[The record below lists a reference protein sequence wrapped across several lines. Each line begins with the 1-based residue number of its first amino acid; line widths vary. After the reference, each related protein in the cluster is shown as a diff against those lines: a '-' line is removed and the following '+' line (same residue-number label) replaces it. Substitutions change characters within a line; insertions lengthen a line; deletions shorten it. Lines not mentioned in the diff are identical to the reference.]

1 MCMPS
6 VLYTLHYIS
15 VKHIAMKKPSAVF
28 DYEHEIQAAESKS
41 LCHHYHQSI
50 SASSLV
56 GIYFKYTVSAHS
68 PEYML
73 LHMHLPWHPVLP
85 PQTESP
91 WQSWVM
97 SKRATAQ
104 SAASSLVHIY
114 KPHPVAAH

>member
-1 MCMPS
+1 
-6 VLYTLHYIS
+6 
-15 VKHIAMKKPSAVF
+15 
-28 DYEHEIQAAESKS
+28 
-41 LCHHYHQSI
+41 
-50 SASSLV
+50 
-56 GIYFKYTVSAHS
+56 
-68 PEYML
+68 ML

-114 KPHPVAAH
+114 KPDPVAAH